1 MSADDESYV
10 ERLNSILNHDLSI
23 RSRDNFGALCNHCGW
38 SILTRPELDF
48 PDSTDNTIA
57 DSDPVV
63 CLCGKNIECEFC
75 GNQLNWVIEEDASE
89 SIFSMSKRMGWP
101 LGVDWTTFSGGRQ
114 GVNKLAYTVCR
125 NLHPQGPFPRPPQ
138 TANTWWHSIRR
149 ESQGSVVYDANYF
162 NRLMSCFEVFHQ
174 AGLSIG
180 AVQVGVYLAW
190 HLSQEDFLQ
199 SARLVID
206 MVESNM
212 KGHLSDD
219 EKAFHGLDIDALRA
233 YVECRIS
240 LENDNPLNIQEIQT
254 EIRRILDE
262 LKMLSD
268 AEQSRS
274 GASDFILKLT
284 ELLDNNHSISE

>member
-1 MSADDESYV
+1 MTIDDGSYV

-23 RSRDNFGALCNHCGW
+23 RSRDNYGALCNHCGW

-63 CLCGKNIECEFC
+63 CMCGKIVECEFC
-75 GNQLNWVIEEDASE
+75 GNQLNWVIEEDS
-89 SIFSMSKRMGWP
+89 SNFSQSARDGWP
-101 LGVDWTTFSGGRQ
+101 LGVDWTEFGR
-114 GVNKLAYTVCR
+114 GESKFAYTMCI

-138 TANTWWHSIRR
+138 TANTWFNSILR
-149 ESQGSVVYDANYF
+149 EDNESVVYDANYF

-190 HLSQEDFLQ
+190 HLSQEEFLQ
-199 SARLVID
+199 SAKIVIN

-212 KGHLSDD
+212 KGNLSD
-219 EKAFHGLDIDALRA
+219 EERVIYRLDIDALRT
-233 YVECRIS
+233 YVEYKIS
-240 LENDNPLNIQEIQT
+240 QENDDSVNIQDIRI
-254 EIRRILDE
+254 EIRRLLDKF
-262 LKMLSD
+262 KMLSE
-268 AEQSRS
+268 AEQGQS
-274 GASDFILKLT
+274 GASQFIMKLMQ
-284 ELLDNNHSISE
+284 LIDSNHSMSE

>member
-1 MSADDESYV
+1 MTIDDDSYV

-23 RSRDNFGALCNHCGW
+23 RTRDNYGALCNHCGW

-63 CLCGKNIECEFC
+63 CVCGKIVGCEFC
-75 GNQLNWVIEEDASE
+75 GNQLNWVIEEDS
-89 SIFSMSKRMGWP
+89 SNFSQSARDGWP
-101 LGVDWTTFSGGRQ
+101 LGVDWTEFGR
-114 GVNKLAYTVCR
+114 GERKFAYTICI

-138 TANTWWHSIRR
+138 TANTWFNSILR
-149 ESQGSVVYDANYF
+149 EDNESVVYDANYF

-190 HLSQEDFLQ
+190 HLSQEEFLQ
-199 SARLVID
+199 SAKIVIN

-212 KGHLSDD
+212 KGNLSDE
-219 EKAFHGLDIDALRA
+219 EKVIYRLDIDALRT
-233 YVECRIS
+233 YVEYKS
-240 LENDNPLNIQEIQT
+240 SQENDDSVNIQDLRI
-254 EIRRILDE
+254 EIRRLLDE
-262 LKMLSD
+262 FKMLSE
-268 AEQSRS
+268 AEQGQS
-274 GASDFILKLT
+274 GASQFIKKLMQ
-284 ELLDNNHSISE
+284 LIDSNHSMSE

>member
-1 MSADDESYV
+1 MSVDDESYV
-10 ERLNSILNHDLSI
+10 GRLNSILNHDLSI
-23 RSRDNFGALCNHCGW
+23 RSRDNYGALCNHCGW

-63 CLCGKNIECEFC
+63 CLCEKIVECEFC
-75 GNQLNWVIEEDASE
+75 GNQLNWVIEEDS
-89 SIFSMSKRMGWP
+89 SNFSQSARDGWP
-101 LGVDWTTFSGGRQ
+101 LGVDWIGFSGG
-114 GVNKLAYTVCR
+114 LAYTVCR

-138 TANTWWHSIRR
+138 TANTWWHSILR
-149 ESQGSVVYDANYF
+149 ESKESVVYDANYF

-190 HLSQEDFLQ
+190 HLSQEEFLQ
-199 SARLVID
+199 SAKTVIN

-212 KGHLSDD
+212 KGNLSDE
-219 EKAFHGLDIDALRA
+219 EKVIYRIDIDALMA
-233 YVECRIS
+233 YVGYKIS
-240 LENDNPLNIQEIQT
+240 RENDDSVNIQDIRT

-268 AEQSRS
+268 AEHSQS
-274 GASDFILKLT
+274 GASQFIKTFMQLI
-284 ELLDNNHSISE
+284 NSNHSMSE

>member
-1 MSADDESYV
+1 MSEDDEIYV
-10 ERLNSILNHDLSI
+10 KRLNSILDHDLNI
-23 RSRDNFGALCNHCGW
+23 KSRDNFGALCNHCGW

-48 PDSTDNTIA
+48 PDRTENTIA

-63 CLCGKNIECEFC
+63 CLCGKDIECEFC
-75 GNQLNWVIEEDASE
+75 GNQLCWVIEEDS
-89 SIFSMSKRMGWP
+89 SSTVFSQSARDGWP
-101 LGVDWTTFSGGRQ
+101 LGVDWTEFGDG
-114 GVNKLAYTVCR
+114 KMAYTMCR

-138 TANTWWHSIRR
+138 TANRWWHSIRR

-199 SARLVID
+199 SSRIVID

-212 KGHLSDD
+212 KGHISDE
-219 EKAFHGLDIDALRA
+219 EKAIHGLDIDALRA
-233 YVECRIS
+233 YVEYRIS
-240 LENDNPLNIQEIQT
+240 LENDDPLNIQDIRT

-268 AEQSRS
+268 HEQSRS
-274 GASDFILKLT
+274 GASDFILKLMG
-284 ELLDNNHSISE
+284 LLDE